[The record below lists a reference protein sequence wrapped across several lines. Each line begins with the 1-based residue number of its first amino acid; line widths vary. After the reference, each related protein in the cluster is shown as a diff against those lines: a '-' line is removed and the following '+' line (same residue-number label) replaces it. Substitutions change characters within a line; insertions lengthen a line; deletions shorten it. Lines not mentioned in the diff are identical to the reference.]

1 MKSSNKQRRA
11 QLQRQRLAR
20 AQNWP
25 TRLAQAANAQEA
37 RALIAQAARQ
47 GVGVALADQAV
58 LAQHNNATFLP
69 GYYIDQP
76 FHLLPLRRARGVDRQ
91 AAKVVVRS
99 GARPH
104 LQRRQALPC
113 LPRLRV
119 LVICSVKR

>member
-58 LAQHNNATFLP
+58 LARHCLASPVAGKQAQQWLCWRLERQQCLQTPPATVP
-69 GYYIDQP
+69 
-76 FHLLPLRRARGVDRQ
+76 ARKKHRG
-91 AAKVVVRS
+91 
-99 GARPH
+99 G
-104 LQRRQALPC
+104 
-113 LPRLRV
+113 
-119 LVICSVKR
+119 